1 MSLEL
6 GTWQYIEVQND
17 TADEIHEEKSFWILF
32 DENASLTSDYDIDSP
47 PELHESDV
55 KAMQDFVRSS
65 FSDQNSRLF
74 LLMQERKAQWEA
86 DVKETRNKNL
96 ERQKNASSEIVMNA
110 DKARTNQNKK

>member
-1 MSLEL
+1 MPLEL

-17 TADEIHEEKSFWILF
+17 TAEEIHEEKSFWILF

-47 PELHESDV
+47 PKLPDS
-55 KAMQDFVRSS
+55 
-65 FSDQNSRLF
+65 
-74 LLMQERKAQWEA
+74 

>member
-1 MSLEL
+1 MWNTGCRWNWEH
-6 GTWQYIEVQND
+6 GN
-17 TADEIHEEKSFWILF
+17 
-32 DENASLTSDYDIDSP
+32 TS
-47 PELHESDV
+47 
-55 KAMQDFVRSS
+55 KFRTT
-65 FSDQNSRLF
+65 